1 MFKHGLNMLK
11 EGFRQAL
18 ACVAHQS
25 KQILCKDRILFWG
38 GDFLWRGAP
47 GERRG
52 GVFFCFRLLLLL
64 FFSSFCLFSLS
75 PLFSLMSACI
85 VWFGLY
91 GLYCLI
97 SLNGRTK
104 KIFQLF
110 YKSCKTEAKIVF
122 WTLVWT
128 RTLFT
133 DICSWTPFTTYIWT
147 WAWTAFDR
155 SGASS
160 MFMKTV
166 HEHIPNEHEHE
177 HHSPTWRTQPH
188 TDSHRRCTGEFSN
201 YAELCK
207 HWKVR
212 HHSLYLR
219 R

>member
-1 MFKHGLNMLK
+1 MWAGVSSSSS
-11 EGFRQAL
+11 EE
-18 ACVAHQS
+18 
-25 KQILCKDRILFWG
+25 
-38 GDFLWRGAP
+38 LWEKG
-47 GERRG
+47 G
-52 GVFFCFRLLLLL
+52 GVFFFVFFCFFF

-133 DICSWTPFTTYIWT
+133 DICSWTPFTTHIWT
-147 WAWTAFDR
+147 WAWTPFDHSR
-155 SGASS
+155 TSS

-166 HEHIPNEHEHE
+166 HEHVYFLTTPNFANIGRLDNA
-177 HHSPTWRTQPH
+177 P
-188 TDSHRRCTGEFSN
+188 CTCEGNE
-201 YAELCK
+201 
-207 HWKVR
+207 
-212 HHSLYLR
+212 
-219 R
+219 